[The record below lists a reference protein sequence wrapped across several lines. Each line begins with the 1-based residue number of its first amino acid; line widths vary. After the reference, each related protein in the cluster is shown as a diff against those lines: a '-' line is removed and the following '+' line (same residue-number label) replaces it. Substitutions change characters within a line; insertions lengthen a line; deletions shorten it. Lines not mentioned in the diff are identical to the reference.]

1 MINVVSLKLKFQG
14 EETKS
19 LGILYNAMQRP
30 VGHDQRA
37 YYAALQNSTGSQQT
51 LKMGARDFMGSQCRT
66 HIYLKY
72 SKVTTHNRQKTWFI
86 KVISSHLL
94 FFKWRK
100 YVHGVTNPRV
110 EDG

>member
-1 MINVVSLKLKFQG
+1 MINVVSLKFQR

-37 YYAALQNSTGSQQT
+37 YYAASQQT
-51 LKMGARDFMGSQCRT
+51 LKMGVRDFMGSQCRM
-66 HIYLKY
+66 HIYSKY

-94 FFKWRK
+94 FFKRRK

>member
-1 MINVVSLKLKFQG
+1 MINVVSLKFQR

-30 VGHDQRA
+30 VGLDQRA
-37 YYAALQNSTGSQQT
+37 YYAALQNSTSSQQT

-66 HIYLKY
+66 HIYSKY

-86 KVISSHLL
+86 KVSSSRLL